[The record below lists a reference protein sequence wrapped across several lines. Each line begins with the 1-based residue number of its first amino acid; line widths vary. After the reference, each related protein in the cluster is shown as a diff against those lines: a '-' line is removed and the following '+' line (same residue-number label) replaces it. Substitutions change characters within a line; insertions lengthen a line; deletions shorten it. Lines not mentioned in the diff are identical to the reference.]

1 MSREHL
7 LGKGGS
13 QRSPFLIK
21 LTHYEG
27 TPLLDIR
34 AWFTDREG
42 ILRATSKGVSLSPGR
57 YSLVAETLER
67 YGLAIEAW
75 LSGETEVSDLV
86 RQGAEQSDTLAR
98 ARAHYSAVLSAADRA
113 RLAPGQIN
121 VEEVDE
127 PRSRF
132 CFAVDHMGG
141 EEQVVLNRAH
151 PFGRRI
157 TEAES
162 ADELRSLL
170 MALIASYSR
179 ARYSMS
185 DEQDASLFDLLER
198 DWAERLAAF
207 ARTQARGSE
216 SGT

>member
-1 MSREHL
+1 MSRKHL

-13 QRSPFLIK
+13 ARSPFLIK

-34 AWFTDREG
+34 SWFTDKEG
-42 ILRATSKGVSLSPGR
+42 ALRPTSKGVSLSPGR

-67 YGLAIEAW
+67 YAAAIEAW
-75 LSGETEVSDLV
+75 LSGEAEVDDLV
-86 RQGAEQSDTLAR
+86 KEGMEQSDTLAK
-98 ARAHYSAVLSAADRA
+98 ARAHYSAVLAAAEHA
-113 RLAPGQIN
+113 RLAPGALR
-121 VEEVDE
+121 VEEVNE

-141 EEQVVLNRAH
+141 VEQVLVNRAH

-157 TEAES
+157 ADAES
-162 ADELRSLL
+162 TEELRELL
-170 MALIASYSR
+170 FRLLASYSH
-179 ARYSMS
+179 ARHSMS
-185 DEQDASLFDLLER
+185 DEQDAFLFDLLER

-207 ARTQARGSE
+207 ARAEARGAE
-216 SGT
+216 SA

>member
-21 LTHYEG
+21 LTYYEG

-34 AWFTDREG
+34 SWFTDKEG
-42 ILRATSKGVSLSPGR
+42 VLRATSKGVSLSPGR

-67 YGLAIEAW
+67 YAAAIEAW
-75 LSGETEVSDLV
+75 LGGETDVDELL
-86 RQGAEQSDTLAR
+86 RQGTEQSDTLAK
-98 ARAHYSAVLSAADRA
+98 ARAHYAAVLSAADRA
-113 RLAPGQIN
+113 RLASGTIN

-132 CFAVDHMGG
+132 CFAVDHLGG
-141 EEQVVLNRAH
+141 EEQVILNRAH
-151 PFGRRI
+151 PFGRRVA
-157 TEAES
+157 EAES
-162 ADELRSLL
+162 AEELRSLL
-170 MALIASYSR
+170 FSLIATFSR

-207 ARTQARGSE
+207 ARVQARTSE
-216 SGT
+216 EK